1 MRYVALTLA
10 AVGGCGGNDAA
21 SLPPACETPVRGTTI
36 TFREVA
42 RTRGAALLVTS
53 PPADPRRFVVEQN
66 GRIMQLTDTGLSPT
80 PFLDISDRIKC
91 CGEQGLLGLAFHPRY
106 AHNGQFFVFYTT
118 ADENIVARYT
128 ISATT
133 PEAGDPASEQ
143 RLVVIP
149 DFAGNHNGGM
159 IEFGGDHL
167 LYIGTGDGGGGGD
180 PMRTGQDPNSLLG
193 KILRIDVDKQQAGK
207 PYGIPSGNPFASGGG
222 APEVLV
228 MGLRNPWRWSFDRAT
243 GDLYIG
249 DVGQDQ
255 VEELTVLAPKQI
267 AGANL
272 GWNMY
277 EGTRCY
283 AQPCDAAGKI
293 MPQLE
298 KLHGESWCSVIAGQT
313 YRGSCYP
320 DLAGKHYL
328 TDYCA
333 HELVAVT
340 KSGDSLTS
348 EMPMVRWIDGSGT
361 MRDGMPQTPT
371 SLHAD
376 ARGELY
382 LTTESVA
389 GQQSSGGVY
398 RLEVTP

>member
-1 MRYVALTLA
+1 MLA
-10 AVGGCGGNDAA
+10 VLVGCGGDSGP
-21 SLPPACETPVRGTTI
+21 SLPPACEAPVRGTSI

-53 PPADPRRFVVEQN
+53 PPNDVRRFVVEQS

-80 PFLDISDRIKC
+80 PFLDISDKIAC

-106 AHNGQFFVFYTT
+106 ATNGQFFVFYTT
-118 ADENIVARYT
+118 ADENIVARYNV
-128 ISATT
+128 SATS
-133 PEAGDPASEQ
+133 PEVAEPASEV
-143 RLVVIP
+143 RLLVIP

-159 IEFGGDHL
+159 IEFGKDGL

-180 PMRTGQDPNSLLG
+180 PMQNGQNKDTLLG
-193 KILRIDVDKQQAGK
+193 KMLRIDVDKQANGK
-207 PYGIPSGNPFASGGG
+207 EYGIPSGNPFASGGG
-222 APEVLV
+222 APEILV
-228 MGLRNPWRWSFDRAT
+228 MGLRNPWRWSFDRET
-243 GDLYIG
+243 GDMYIG
-249 DVGQDQ
+249 DVGQDV
-255 VEELTVLAPKQI
+255 VEELTVIPAGKA

-272 GWNMY
+272 GWRMY
-277 EGTRCY
+277 EGDRCY
-283 AQPCDAAGKI
+283 EPPCDNAGKT
-293 MPQLE
+293 MPQFQ

-320 DLAGKHYL
+320 DIVGKHFL

-340 KSGDSLTS
+340 RTGDSLTT
-348 EMPMVRWIDGSGT
+348 EAPTVTYVDATGSH
-361 MRDGMPQTPT
+361 DGMPATPT

-382 LTTESVA
+382 LTTEEVPGSQV
-389 GQQSSGGVY
+389 SGGVY
-398 RLEVTP
+398 KLEAGM